1 MFVAAIGG
9 SSTRHWE
16 AGKDCDI
23 RLVLGR
29 DARLERAAQRKG
41 GQSRASAHMRGWGK
55 AMAKPRKGERGGMVF
70 FYLDDDG
77 KEQDAELHVLLSL
90 TT

>member
-1 MFVAAIGG
+1 
-9 SSTRHWE
+9 
-16 AGKDCDI
+16 
-23 RLVLGR
+23 
-29 DARLERAAQRKG
+29 
-41 GQSRASAHMRGWGK
+41 MRGWGK

-77 KEQDAELHVLLSL
+77 KEQDADLHVLLSL